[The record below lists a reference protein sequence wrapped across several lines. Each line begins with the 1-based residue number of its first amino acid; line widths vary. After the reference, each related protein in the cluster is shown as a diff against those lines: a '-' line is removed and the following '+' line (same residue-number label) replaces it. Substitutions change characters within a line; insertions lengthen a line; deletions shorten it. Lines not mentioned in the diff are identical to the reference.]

1 MPLISSRRNTTA
13 LTAKDLAAFE
23 ADVAAGGFLRVT
35 QPDPEALAVLA
46 PFKAQVDALKAQY
59 GGADITGD
67 EVKAMIEDGLQA
79 TFGEGGSTGPYP
91 YTGGLRCDLNSAA
104 APGNRASGLE
114 GFDAQTGLWMPL
126 ESSRTDTLFVLS
138 FNANGGDGYITLR
151 DVPAERRPDIG
162 VLDADVFQTRIDG
175 LPQNDAGLPVISKLP
190 VALYST
196 QSFAP

>member
-23 ADVAAGGFLRVT
+23 ADVAAGGFLRVAE
-35 QPDPEALAVLA
+35 PDPEALAVLV

-67 EVKAMIEDGLQA
+67 EIKAKIQDGLQA

-91 YTGGLRCDLNSAA
+91 HTGGLRFDVNSAA
-104 APGNRASGLE
+104 APGTRTSGLE
-114 GFDAQTGLWMPL
+114 VFDAQTGLWMPL
-126 ESSRTDTLFVLS
+126 ESSRTYTLFVLS
-138 FNANGGDGYITLR
+138 FNATGRDGYITLR
-151 DVPAERRPDIG
+151 DVSAERRLDIG
-162 VLDADVFQTRIDG
+162 VLDANVFQTWIDG